1 MQPVAAQGEACVEA
15 HTNVDVIVN
24 IQELHDLIASR
35 LPLIEANLPIRAAAL
50 PWPPP

>member
-1 MQPVAAQGEACVEA
+1 MPVQDEACVEA

-24 IQELHDLIASR
+24 IQELRDLIASR
-35 LPLIEANLPIRAAAL
+35 LPLISAGLPVKAAAL